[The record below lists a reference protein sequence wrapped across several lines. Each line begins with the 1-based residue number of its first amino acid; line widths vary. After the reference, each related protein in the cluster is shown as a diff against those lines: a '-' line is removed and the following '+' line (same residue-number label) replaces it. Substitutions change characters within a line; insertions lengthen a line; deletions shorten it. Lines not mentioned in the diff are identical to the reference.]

1 MLLPQIIGS
10 LAVVAVLASVY
21 GVIRTRMSD
30 SKAQIVLGL
39 AFGLIAM
46 FQMNALIEIV
56 PGVILD
62 MRNVPVA
69 LAGAFLG
76 WRGALLCLAIAA
88 ATRFSIG
95 GVGMPSGIAAMT
107 IACLA
112 GHVWDRCTL
121 RATRRNIWQFLALAV
136 LVSGH
141 IGAAVLLP
149 WDVCLAFFAT
159 AALPMTALNMLSIPI
174 AAVFLER
181 ERLRMM
187 AERALIAGQTHDP
200 VSGLVSFAQFTAE
213 ATALLRSDCNGRVA
227 GFIIVRA
234 LGSTRLAKELG
245 RDVFRQAQG
254 AMRLRMQELDVSGL
268 PIAVTADD
276 RLVMALDFRQV
287 AESERIATEVRRILN
302 DHAYHVAGDTAL
314 RMTVSIGIH
323 RTPTLDQLTAH
334 LEDVAFSSAGLT
346 KVARKRRA
354 RPFRDLGGH
363 NRTTAIER
371 PEQERLFTAASVLL
385 ACKQAG

>member
-10 LAVVAVLASVY
+10 LAVVALLASVY
-21 GVIRTRMSD
+21 GVIRTRMTV

-39 AFGLIAM
+39 AFGLVAI
-46 FQMNALIEIV
+46 FQMKAPIEMV

-76 WRGALLCLAIAA
+76 WRGALLSLAITA

-95 GVGMPSGIAAMT
+95 GVGMPSGIAAMA

-112 GHVWDRCTL
+112 GHVWNRCTL
-121 RATRRNIWQFLALAV
+121 RATRRSAWQLVALSM

-141 IGAAVLLP
+141 ISAAIFLP
-149 WDVCLAFFAT
+149 WDICVAFFVT
-159 AALPMTALNMLSIPI
+159 AALPMAALNMLSIPI
-174 AAVFLER
+174 AAAFLEH

-187 AERALIAGQTHDP
+187 VERALTARQTHDP
-200 VSGLVSFAQFTAE
+200 VSGLVSIAQFTRE
-213 ATALLRSDCNGRVA
+213 ATALQRSDCNGRVA
-227 GFIIVRA
+227 GFIVVRA

-245 RDVFRQAQG
+245 RDVFRQTQG
-254 AMRLRMQELDVSGL
+254 AMRLRLQELDVTGL

-287 AESERIATEVRRILN
+287 AESERIATEVGRILN
-302 DHAYHVAGDTAL
+302 DHAYHLAGDTSL

-334 LEDVAFSSAGLT
+334 LEDVAFSSTGAT
-346 KVARKRRA
+346 NVARKRRA
-354 RPFRDLGGH
+354 RPSRDAGGYR
-363 NRTTAIER
+363 RTTPIER
-371 PEQERLFTAASVLL
+371 PEQERLFAAATVLL